1 MARFDYMCRECGEEF
16 DEPHRYTEMHGF
28 TYGPGE
34 EWAVCPNCGSCDW
47 AEASVVEAELDEVD
61 EDDLLEDSGWVDE
74 EVDEVDTLSV

>member
-1 MARFDYMCRECGEEF
+1 MSRLDYMCRECGEEF
-16 DEPHRYTEMHGF
+16 DEPHRYTERHGF
-28 TYGPGE
+28 SYGPGE

-61 EDDLLEDSGWVDE
+61 EDE